1 MDTQMQAAILALLE
15 KTLTSMDAAQSFM
28 AAQLPEMITQ
38 LLQWHL
44 IKQSTLLVLGL
55 FMVGGC
61 IKAISLTVFAIKKAK
76 RTGEDN
82 WAYANS
88 SFGGIE
94 PPAVILFTA
103 VGCTL
108 LGLLLEIKT
117 SILIILQIWLVP
129 KIWLLDYVFSLK

>member
-55 FMVGGC
+55 FMVGGYL
-61 IKAISLTVFAIKKAK
+61 AH
-76 RTGEDN
+76 
-82 WAYANS
+82 
-88 SFGGIE
+88 
-94 PPAVILFTA
+94 
-103 VGCTL
+103 
-108 LGLLLEIKT
+108 
-117 SILIILQIWLVP
+117 
-129 KIWLLDYVFSLK
+129 